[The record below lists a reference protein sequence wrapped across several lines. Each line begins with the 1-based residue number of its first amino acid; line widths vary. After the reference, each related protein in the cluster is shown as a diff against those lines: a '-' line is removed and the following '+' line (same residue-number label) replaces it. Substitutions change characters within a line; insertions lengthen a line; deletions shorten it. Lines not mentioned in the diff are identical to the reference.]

1 MIKKE
6 YITIPNGVTA
16 LRLVAAIILI
26 FIEPL
31 SLPYLI
37 IYTIGGI
44 SDAIDGFLARKLGG
58 ETEFGAKLDSVSDIS
73 FYAVSLIKLM
83 PMLYEQLPWN
93 IWYFA
98 GGVILLRIIMYIVNA
113 LIQKEL
119 LASHTYLNKAQ
130 SLMLFGLAYFVG
142 RKFLMPYAW
151 MLVGVAALAAAYEF
165 TYNLYHKFFKGKICQ
180 RKK

>member
-6 YITIPNGVTA
+6 YITIPNAITA
-16 LRLVAAIILI
+16 LRLVAAAILI

-37 IYTIGGI
+37 IYTVGGI
-44 SDAIDGFLARKLGG
+44 SDAIDGFVARRLGG
-58 ETEFGAKLDSVSDIS
+58 ESEFGAKLDSVSDIS
-73 FYAVSLIKLM
+73 FYLVTMIKIL
-83 PMLYEQLPWN
+83 PMLYLELPWN

-98 GGVILLRIIMYIVNA
+98 GAVILLRIIMYILNA
-113 LIQKEL
+113 LIEKEL

-130 SLMLFGLAYFVG
+130 SLMLFGLTYFVG
-142 RKFLMPYAW
+142 RKFLTPYAW

-165 TYNLYHKFFKGKICQ
+165 TYNLYHKYFKGKICQ
-180 RKK
+180 KKK